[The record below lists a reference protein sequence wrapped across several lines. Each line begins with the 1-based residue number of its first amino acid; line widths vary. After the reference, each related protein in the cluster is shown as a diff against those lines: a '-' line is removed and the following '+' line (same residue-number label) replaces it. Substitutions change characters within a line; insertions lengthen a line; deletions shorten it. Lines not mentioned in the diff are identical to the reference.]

1 MIRTEREYEE
11 ARLRLQEARGIAEKQ
26 RASLEAS
33 GLSAEHVDLALSP
46 LLAFQDQLQ
55 GEVAWYEQARQGEV
69 RPVPR
74 LTDIGLVLIGLRLAR
89 GLTQR
94 QLAERLGV
102 NEAQISKDE
111 RNDYH
116 GITRRARTAYPRRL
130 ERIGHGNG
138 GPPCAEKRRQI
149 SSRRG
154 DHRAT
159 RRSRQASRPV
169 CVTSAPGQ

>member
-11 ARLRLQEARGIAEKQ
+11 ARRRIQETRDVAEKQ
-26 RASLEAS
+26 RASLTNS
-33 GLSAEHVDLALSP
+33 GLSAEHVELALSP
-46 LLAFQDQLQ
+46 LLAFQDQIQ
-55 GEVAWYEQARQGEV
+55 GELDWYERARQGEI

-74 LTDIGLVLIGLRLAR
+74 LTDIGLALIGLRLAC

-116 GITRRARTAYPRRL
+116 GISVERAQRILDALNGSVTLVVAPR
-130 ERIGHGNG
+130 
-138 GPPCAEKRRQI
+138 
-149 SSRRG
+149 
-154 DHRAT
+154 
-159 RRSRQASRPV
+159 ASEGTPDLVQVR
-169 CVTSAPGQ
+169 